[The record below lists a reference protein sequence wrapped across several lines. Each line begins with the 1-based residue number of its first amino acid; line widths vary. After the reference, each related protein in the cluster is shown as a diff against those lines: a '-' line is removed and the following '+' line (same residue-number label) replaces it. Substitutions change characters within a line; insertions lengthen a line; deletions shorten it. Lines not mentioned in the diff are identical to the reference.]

1 MAYSVV
7 PDALH
12 GQSPLVNYLRAD
24 TSSTGHRWYTAKW
37 YTDSQIEVAA
47 PLLLLFYDKAAL
59 LCTLACT
66 HSTGLEG
73 TVFNHLVGTCRAN
86 LDYSETPLESTT
98 ATL

>member
-1 MAYSVV
+1 MAYNVV
-7 PDALH
+7 PDA
-12 GQSPLVNYLRAD
+12 QSPLVNYLPEGD
-24 TSSTGHRWYTAKW
+24 TSCTGHRWYTA
-37 YTDSQIEVAA
+37 TSTQIAKCVAA